1 MENAGV
7 IYARLMDLLS
17 QMVRMG
23 LIHCDF
29 NEFNILVSRTY
40 AVTIIDFP
48 QMVSIQHTNAQELFE
63 RDVQCVMR
71 FFRKKLNIEI
81 DDDDRPV
88 WAELVAD
95 ARAHDSDTLDATLAA
110 SGFNHKDEAALR
122 AALDAPAR
130 DDDDEDSNDEDS
142 GDEDGADEDGADGDG
157 GGASRESYCASGNE
171 SEVSSVDAA
180 ALPGDVAGLP
190 GDGAGLPGDV
200 AALPGDAAPALP
212 ADRSSAQTSGSRN
225 GIVQPDLAHL
235 GLADLP
241 ASSADVV
248 TPAARAAPAAR
259 DVPAARESVLLT
271 DPEEEIG
278 DEEQT
283 AGVRAPLLFAAL
295 MTGAWRAARAA
306 GGCVGPR
313 SFTVCLAAD
322 ASERTAVALL
332 CLQVP
337 IVLHVRL
344 ESIFGGFVAPVYLL
358 RQCIC
363 GVHRL
368 AAGDTLS
375 AQQSRLRGAD

>member
-122 AALDAPAR
+122 GALDAPAR
-130 DDDDEDSNDEDS
+130 DDDDEDSDDEDS
-142 GDEDGADEDGADGDG
+142 GDEDDADEDGVDEDG
-157 GGASRESYCASGNE
+157 GGASSDDCASGNG

-180 ALPGDVAGLP
+180 ALLGEV
-190 GDGAGLPGDV
+190 AGLPGDV
-200 AALPGDAAPALP
+200 ATLPGYAAPALP
-212 ADRSSAQTSGSRN
+212 ADRSSAQASGSRD

-241 ASSADVV
+241 ASSADVA
-248 TPAARAAPAAR
+248 TPAVPAAPAAR
-259 DVPAARESVLLT
+259 ETVPLT
-271 DPEEEIG
+271 ELVQEVG
-278 DEEQT
+278 DEEEEST

-295 MTGAWRAARAA
+295 MTLSLTGA
-306 GGCVGPR
+306 CHLGP
-313 SFTVCLAAD
+313 
-322 ASERTAVALL
+322 
-332 CLQVP
+332 Q
-337 IVLHVRL
+337 
-344 ESIFGGFVAPVYLL
+344 
-358 RQCIC
+358 
-363 GVHRL
+363 
-368 AAGDTLS
+368 
-375 AQQSRLRGAD
+375 